1 MSVINH
7 LLLGVAAVAVWGAS
21 LRLASAVFG
30 HGLERIL
37 GAMTFAGAIIVVE
50 TMVLALPRLGGSQI
64 PLVLAAVLTW
74 LVVAYLVPR
83 SGALVRDELF
93 GWLGRAETSAIVGV
107 SAALGVGALWAAWAL
122 WSPVVGVDG
131 VYYHLPQIIRWINE
145 GTPGSVDYINYIY
158 PVGSYPLTN
167 AVAQAWG
174 MGISRSMV
182 MVSIWPIFNMIVLVV
197 AGWVGL
203 RRFGLPSTV
212 RVVAILAVASTPVVL
227 IQLAGPFNDLPALSW
242 LACGAALIV
251 CSRDHP
257 RLLIPGVVA
266 VGLAIGTKTIALP
279 LGIVILIAGLL
290 MHRGDLRPMARVLA
304 ISFGVFVVVG
314 CFWYARTFIEHGW
327 PFWPWSASPWGDP
340 VPQFLDETYSS
351 FLSAPGETLAGRLD
365 LYASFMGGA
374 VLLLLGAV
382 AFAFSRNY
390 RSLRWMGALLV
401 GLLLLWASAPSTAKA
416 PVFDGSVSQ
425 TRYLLPAMG
434 LAAASIALASR
445 GSRRS
450 ELLALMVLS
459 IALIWN
465 LAQLFTGEFP
475 ASPPEFSIVLAA
487 LAGAAIGA
495 LIGGTL
501 RGRLRLPGPL
511 LGAGVAAAAAVL
523 LALPAANWVSHH
535 GGHRANFDAGL
546 ARYLS
551 AREDFREGDEP
562 IWMAPLLAGP
572 LAGDRLQHDVRL
584 IPPEMP
590 CAQVARLTREGWVI
604 IREEQIWED
613 AIGYSVG
620 GCLKEKPPLAVIDG
634 FRIYQPQ
641 QEGAT
646 S

>member
-1 MSVINH
+1 MSAINH

-21 LRLASAVFG
+21 LRLASTIFG
-30 HGLERIL
+30 QGLERIL
-37 GAMTFAGAIIVVE
+37 VAMTFAAAIIVVE
-50 TMVLALPRLGGSQI
+50 TMGLALPRLGGSQI

-74 LVVAYLVPR
+74 LVVARLVPR
-83 SGALVRDELF
+83 SGARVRDELS
-93 GWLGRAETSAIVGV
+93 GWLGRAQTSAIVGV
-107 SAALGVGALWAAWAL
+107 SAALGVGALWATWAL

-131 VYYHLPQIIRWINE
+131 VYYHLPQIIRWIHE
-145 GTPGSVDYINYIY
+145 GAPGSVDYINYIY

-182 MVSIWPIFNMIVLVV
+182 MVSIWPIFNMIVLVL

-203 RRFGLPSTV
+203 RRFELPRLV
-212 RVVAILAVASTPVVL
+212 RALAILAVATIPVVL
-227 IQLAGPFNDLPALSW
+227 IQLAGPLNDLPALSW
-242 LACGAALIV
+242 LASGAALIV
-251 CSRDHP
+251 CSRYEP
-257 RLLIPGVVA
+257 RLLVPA
-266 VGLAIGTKTIALP
+266 VIATGLAIGTKPIAVP

-290 MHRGDLRPMARVLA
+290 MHRGNLRPMARVLA
-304 ISFGVFVVVG
+304 ICFGVFVVVG

-340 VPQFLDETYSS
+340 VPEFLQQTYPS
-351 FLSAPGETLAGRLD
+351 FLSAPRETLAGRLD
-365 LYASFMGGA
+365 LYASFMAGSV
-374 VLLLLGAV
+374 VLLLAALVLAV
-382 AFAFSRNY
+382 VKRNW
-390 RSLRWMGALLV
+390 SLRWMGVLLL
-401 GLLLLWASAPSTAKA
+401 GLLLLWASAPSTARA
-416 PVFDGSVSQ
+416 AIFDGSVSQ

-434 LAAASIALASR
+434 LAAALIALASR

-450 ELLALMVLS
+450 ELLALG
-459 IALIWN
+459 ALAVALAWN
-465 LAQLFTGEFP
+465 LTQLFTGAFP
-475 ASPPEFSIVLAA
+475 ASPPELAIVAGA

-501 RGRLRLPGPL
+501 RSRLRLPSPL
-511 LGAGVAAAAAVL
+511 IGAGVTAAAAAL

-535 GGHRANFDAGL
+535 GDHRENFDAGL
-546 ARYLS
+546 AKYLS
-551 AREDFREGDEP
+551 AREDFRAGDEP

-584 IPPEMP
+584 IPPKMP

-604 IREEQIWED
+604 IREEQVWED
-613 AIGYSVG
+613 AIGYTVG
-620 GCLKEKPPLAVIDG
+620 GCLKEERPLAVIDG